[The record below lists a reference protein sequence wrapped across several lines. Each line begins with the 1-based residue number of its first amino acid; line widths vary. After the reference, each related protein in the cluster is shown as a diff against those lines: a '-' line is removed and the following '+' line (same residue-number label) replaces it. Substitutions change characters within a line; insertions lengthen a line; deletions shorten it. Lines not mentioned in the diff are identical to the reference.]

1 MEKCV
6 TCHYYDRRN
15 SRTVDGRMA
24 RAGQCRKMAPLL
36 SPNPSKSYL
45 VEGVWPTVRDDD
57 WCGEWKILP
66 RRPGQVAAAALP
78 LAVAGA
84 MAEAAPN
91 AAAARPASGSRIDA
105 VVAAVVPASEPA
117 VAMAAD

>member
-15 SRTVDGRMA
+15 SRAVDGRAA

-36 SPNPSKSYL
+36 SPSPSKAYL

-66 RRPGQVAAAALP
+66 RRPGLVASAALP

-84 MAEAAPN
+84 MAVAAPN
-91 AAAARPASGSRIDA
+91 ESASRPVSGSLPGA
-105 VVAAVVPASEPA
+105 ALVAVVPAPDPV